1 MPANIQS
8 HLAKVTNKAAK
19 DLVTAY
25 LALPEEKRDW
35 KPAETSRSALD
46 QVAECAVA
54 NDMAIKLLQ
63 TRVFSQE
70 LYGSFMQEKAAA
82 QALEWEQLHALL
94 EESTGRFVAYM
105 EAIPDSDLDI
115 ELDLPWGKSTIA
127 EILSYTQWNLAY
139 HQGQINYIASL
150 LGTL

>member
-1 MPANIQS
+1 MPETVQS
-8 HLAKVTNKAAK
+8 FLAKITTKAAQ
-19 DLVTAY
+19 DLVIAY

-35 KPAETSRSALD
+35 KPTETSRSALD

-54 NDMAIKLLQ
+54 NDMAIKLLKA
-63 TRVFSQE
+63 RVWSQE
-70 LYGSFMQEKAAA
+70 IYGEFMQEKAIA
-82 QALEWEQLHALL
+82 QSLEWEQLHTLL
-94 EESTGRFVAYM
+94 LESTGRFVAYM
-105 EAIPDSDLDI
+105 ETIPDTDLGV